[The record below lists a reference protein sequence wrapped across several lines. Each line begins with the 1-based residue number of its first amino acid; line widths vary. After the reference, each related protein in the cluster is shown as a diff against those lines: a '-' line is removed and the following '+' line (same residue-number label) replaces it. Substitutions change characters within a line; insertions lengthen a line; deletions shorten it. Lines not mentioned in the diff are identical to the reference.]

1 MIDWIFLF
9 VDHRSKLELIIG
21 EIGMG
26 VCIFLFA
33 LISPNFSKN
42 KRLIVELKQKIASIK
57 SGENIAPL
65 SSQLNEAK
73 AFCFQYIFLS
83 IFNFTFLLGYSFM
96 GIIAFRDM
104 PFVAATFFIFLALV
118 LGWFYFKLNMRPKHK
133 TDI

>member
-21 EIGMG
+21 EIGIG
-26 VCIFLFA
+26 ACIFLFA
-33 LISPNFSKN
+33 LVSPIFSKN
-42 KRLIVELKQKIASIK
+42 KRLIIEAKKIASIK

-65 SSQLNEAK
+65 SLQLNEAK

-83 IFNFTFLLGYSFM
+83 IFNFMFFLGYSFM

>member
-1 MIDWIFLF
+1 MIDWLFLF

-21 EIGMG
+21 EIGIG
-26 VCIFLFA
+26 ACIFLFA
-33 LISPNFSKN
+33 LVSPIFSKN
-42 KRLIVELKQKIASIK
+42 KRLIIEAKKIASIK

-65 SSQLNEAK
+65 SLQLNEAK